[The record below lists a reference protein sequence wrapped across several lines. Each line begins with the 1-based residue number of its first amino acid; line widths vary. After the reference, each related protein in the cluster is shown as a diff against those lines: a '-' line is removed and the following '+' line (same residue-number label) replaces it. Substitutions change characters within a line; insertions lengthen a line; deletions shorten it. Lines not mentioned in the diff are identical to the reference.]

1 MFHETPRFMSV
12 LSIASLFVG
21 ALAGPVI
28 AEPGVEAGR
37 LVFGQSAAFKGPASA
52 LGQGM
57 REGILASFEE
67 ANRAGGVHGRRLEL
81 VHYNDGYEPEKAIE
95 NTLQL
100 VERDRVFALL
110 GEVGTPTSKAA
121 QPIATKLGVPFIGP
135 LTGAA
140 FLREATLGNVI
151 NLRASYGQETE
162 AWIEYLAERLGLT
175 RIAILYQDDSF
186 GRAGLSGV
194 LAALRRRNIGLAAEG
209 TYKRNT
215 TAVKRALLAIRKVD
229 PEAVVI
235 VGAYKPTAAFI
246 RLARQLDL
254 DPVFIAISF
263 VGSRALAD
271 ELGPEGEGVL
281 ITQVVPLP
289 RNRTIP
295 VVAQYQDALRA
306 RDPEAMF
313 GFVSL
318 EGYLVGRL
326 VVAALNLLGPDVTR
340 KGLLAT
346 IREMEA
352 FDLGGIT
359 LSFSSDDN
367 QGSDEVFFTRI
378 ERDGRFSA
386 VQR

>member
-1 MFHETPRFMSV
+1 MLAFVVLLIAGISV
-12 LSIASLFVG
+12 EKAS
-21 ALAGPVI
+21 AD
-28 AEPGVEAGR
+28 PGVEQDR

-57 REGILASFEE
+57 RMGILAAFEA
-67 ANRAGGVHGRRLEL
+67 ANRTGGIHGRQLEL

-95 NTLQL
+95 NTLRLIEQ
-100 VERDRVFALL
+100 DRVFALV
-110 GEVGTPTSKAA
+110 GEVGTPTSRAA
-121 QPIATKLGVPFIGP
+121 QPIATEHAVPFVGP
-135 LTGAA
+135 FTGAA
-140 FLREATLGNVI
+140 FLREPELGNVI
-151 NLRASYGQETE
+151 NFRASYDQETE
-162 AWIEYLAERLGLT
+162 AWIAYLSDQLGLT
-175 RIAILYQDDSF
+175 RIGILYQDDSF

-194 LAALRRRNIGLAAEG
+194 EAALRRRNLGLAAEG

-215 TAVKRALLAIRKVD
+215 TAVKRALLAIRKAD
-229 PEAVVI
+229 PQAVAI
-235 VGAYKPTAAFI
+235 VGAYKPTAEFV
-246 RLARQLDL
+246 RLARQLGL
-254 DPVFIAISF
+254 DPIFITISF

-271 ELGPEGEGVL
+271 ELGADGQGVL

-289 RNRTIP
+289 NDQSVP

-306 RDPEAMF
+306 QYPEADF

-326 VVAALNLLGPDVTR
+326 IISALHTLGPDVSR
-340 KGLLAT
+340 KSFLTA

-359 LSFSSDDN
+359 LSYSSDDN

-378 ERDGRFSA
+378 GSDGQLSA
-386 VQR
+386 VHR